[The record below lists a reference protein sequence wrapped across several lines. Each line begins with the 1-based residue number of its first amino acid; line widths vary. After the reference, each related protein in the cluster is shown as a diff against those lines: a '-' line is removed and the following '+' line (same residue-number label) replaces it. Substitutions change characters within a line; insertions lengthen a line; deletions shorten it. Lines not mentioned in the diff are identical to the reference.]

1 MQTFADLFKRY
12 RLRAE
17 FETLCQFGKAL
28 AAEGRIYDDS
38 IFTHWQS
45 GKRIPRDRTLL
56 LAILKIFIQR
66 RGITSPDE
74 ANEFLASAGFGYLT
88 KEENQ
93 TVKSSLL
100 DLKRNFSLSNN
111 NTKR

>member
-1 MQTFADLFKRY
+1 MLTFAELFKKY

-17 FETLCQFGKAL
+17 FATLCEFGKAL
-28 AAEGRIYDDS
+28 ANEGRFYDDS

-56 LAILKIFIQR
+56 LTILKIFIQR
-66 RGITSPDE
+66 GGITSPEE
-74 ANEFLASAGFGYLT
+74 ANEFLASTGFGYLT

-93 TVKSSLL
+93 KIVSSFF
-100 DLKRNFSLSNN
+100 RSPSL
-111 NTKR
+111 

>member
-1 MQTFADLFKRY
+1 MQTFAYLFKRY

-17 FETLCQFGKAL
+17 FETLCEFGKAL

-45 GKRIPRDRTLL
+45 GKRTPRDRTLL
-56 LAILKIFIQR
+56 LTILKIFIQR
-66 RGITSPDE
+66 KGITSPKE

-93 TVKSSLL
+93 TLTITLVDSSQ
-100 DLKRNFSLSNN
+100 R
-111 NTKR
+111 

>member
-1 MQTFADLFKRY
+1 MQTFAELFKKY
-12 RLRAE
+12 RLKAE
-17 FETLCQFGKAL
+17 FETLCMFSRAL
-28 AAEGRIYDDS
+28 AAEGRVYEDS

-56 LAILKIFIQR
+56 LTILKIFIER
-66 RGITSPDE
+66 KGITSPEE

-93 TVKSSLL
+93 KIITS
-100 DLKRNFSLSNN
+100 FF
-111 NTKR
+111 THF

>member
-1 MQTFADLFKRY
+1 MQTFAKLFKKY
-12 RLRAE
+12 RLKAE
-17 FETLCQFGKAL
+17 FETLCEFGESL
-28 AAEGRIYDDS
+28 AKEGRIYDNS

-56 LAILKIFIQR
+56 LTILKIFIQR
-66 RGITSPDE
+66 RGIISPDE

-93 TVKSSLL
+93 NLITTFFVQA
-100 DLKRNFSLSNN
+100 
-111 NTKR
+111 